1 MGRECGVAPER
12 EDRRVVLPDGRR
24 LAYAEFGAASGR
36 PLVYLHGWPAS
47 HREAALADG
56 TARGLGLRLIA
67 VDRPGYGGSD
77 PAPGRTLAGWPAD
90 VTALAD
96 ALGLGPFL
104 LMGVSGGGPFALA
117 CARALPQRVVR
128 AAIVCGLGP
137 LDAPEAVRG
146 TSFISRLTLALPRR
160 APCLVGPFCRT
171 LSWAVRHHPGRT
183 IAQMARDLPPP
194 DRATLGR
201 PEVASAL
208 ERSFREAF
216 RTGTAGA
223 VRDLALYNQPWG
235 VDLGGIATPVHFFH
249 GEQDTIVPAAMAR
262 DLSARIPGATLRLYP
277 EEGHHSLA
285 VNRAGEILE
294 ALIA

>member
-1 MGRECGVAPER
+1 MAKPDGLQ
-12 EDRRVVLPDGRR
+12 VVLPDGRR
-24 LAYAEFGAASGR
+24 LAYAEYGAPEGR

-56 TARGLGLRLIA
+56 TARELGLRLIA
-67 VDRPGYGGSD
+67 VDRPGYGRSD
-77 PAPGRTLAGWPAD
+77 PDPGRTLATWPAD
-90 VTALAD
+90 VEALAD
-96 ALGLGPFL
+96 ALGLGAFL

-117 CARALPQRVVR
+117 CAHALPRRVTR

-137 LDAPEAVRG
+137 LAAPEAVRG
-146 TSFISRLTLALPRR
+146 TSLISRLTLALPRR
-160 APCLVGPFCRT
+160 APCLVGPFCGA
-171 LSWAVRHHPGRT
+171 LSWAVRRHPART

-208 ERSFREAF
+208 ERSFQEAF
-216 RTGTAGA
+216 RMGTAGA
-223 VRDLALYNQPWG
+223 VRDLALYNRPWG
-235 VDLGGIATPVHFFH
+235 LDFGEIATEVQFFH

-262 DLSARIPGATLRLYP
+262 DLSGRIPGSSLRLYP

-285 VNRAGEILE
+285 VNRAGEILR